1 MNKILHILLVLLF
14 SLTIISCGSD
24 DGGSSASTDNTSSTT
39 TSDDDSTSTDNSSS
53 SSDTTA
59 PLLLE
64 ITAVTTPT
72 DNNTPNYTFYTT
84 EAGTIT
90 YGGSCSSGTTSAT
103 IGNNTITFSVLSDG
117 TYSDCTIIVKDSVG
131 NASNTLAITSFEVLP
146 SYVAVGTSGTILTS
160 SDGTSWDNKSSG
172 TTGNLNGVTYGND
185 KFITVGNSGTILTSS
200 NGTSWNSTSWTCSAC
215 TDNISAYTLSDV
227 TYKD

>member
-1 MNKILHILLVLLF
+1 MRHLLIIFSVFLF
-14 SLTIISCGSD
+14 SFTIFSCSED
-24 DGGSSASTDNTSSTT
+24 KEESTT
-39 TSDDDSTSTDNSSS
+39 
-53 SSDTTA
+53 DTTA
-59 PLLLE
+59 Q
-64 ITAVTTPT
+64 V
-72 DNNTPNYTFYTT
+72 
-84 EAGTIT
+84 
-90 YGGSCSSGTTSAT
+90 
-103 IGNNTITFSVLSDG
+103 
-117 TYSDCTIIVKDSVG
+117 
-131 NASNTLAITSFEVLP
+131 EVLP
-146 SYVAVGTSGTILTS
+146 SYVAVDTSGRILTS